1 MATAVFGGLNLI
13 QFLVGSYLKPRIA
26 GNAVSLSPFLVL
38 FAVFVMF
45 NDFAK
50 LSIFSKVHP

>member
-1 MATAVFGGLNLI
+1 MIEGPIRRDINQ
-13 QFLVGSYLKPRIA
+13 QFKERIYQVA
-26 GNAVSLSPFLVL
+26 FVVLVL